1 MATRNDSLRTSDNQ
15 RRCFNLVAADKPI
28 VPI

>member
-1 MATRNDSLRTSDNQ
+1 MATRNDSLRTSGYQ
-15 RRCFNLVAADKPI
+15 RRCFKPVPADKPI